1 MFYFIKK
8 IDFFS
13 KNILKNLKLYYFIDF
28 LTVKSVLQRI
38 SKDNIRRIFYFLIG
52 RMKQHFG

>member
-8 IDFFS
+8 IDFFF
-13 KNILKNLKLYYFIDF
+13 KKYFKKFEIILFIDF

-38 SKDNIRRIFYFLIG
+38 SKDNIRRIFFFLIG